1 MTEALPHEWE
11 GRLGEAEPISGVD
24 SERLQVINPAEWA
37 GMVPPPRVWVWDQWM
52 PLLQATLL
60 TGKGGVGKS
69 LLAQQLATCIA
80 LGLPFLGKD
89 TRQAN
94 ALYLTCE
101 DDADELH
108 RRQDAIC
115 KALGVEMS
123 DLAGRLFLSPL
134 AGKTGNH
141 LATFSTSGTLEVG
154 NRYWEVEKFALGNSV
169 GFIVLD
175 NASHL
180 MIGDHNDL
188 STVAAFLG
196 LLNGLALKIEGAVSI
211 LHHPNKAGDDWL
223 GSVAWENQV
232 RSRLVMKPSD
242 VDGDTDARLLI
253 NPKANYAPKDSRL
266 EFRWHKGAFVR
277 DDDLSNDVHAA
288 LNLTIAATQDNS
300 AFLLCLRERTR
311 ERRAVSESRSSTFAP
326 SVFVAMPEARGVSKA
341 RLEAA
346 MNRLFRI
353 GAIERAVLWR
363 GPDRKDVCGLR
374 ETNQLEPEVVAG
386 NTVRETV
393 RGTRETVPEL
403 AENCAGDAGS
413 TYTPPKGGTAA
424 AALGQPAKQETVQKC

>member
-1 MTEALPHEWE
+1 MEASTHEWRV
-11 GRLGEAEPISGVD
+11 RLGEAESISGID
-24 SERLQVINPAEWA
+24 SVGLAVINPAEWA
-37 GMVPPPRVWVWDQWM
+37 GMMPPPRVWVWDQWM
-52 PLLQATLL
+52 PLHQATLL

-80 LGLPFLGKD
+80 LGLPLLGKD

-115 KALGVEMS
+115 KALNVELS
-123 DLAGRLFLSPL
+123 DLAGRLFLSTL
-134 AGKTGNH
+134 AGKTNNH
-141 LATFSTSGTLEVG
+141 LATFGPSGTLEVG
-154 NRYWEVEKFALGNSV
+154 TRYREVEEFALGNDV

-196 LLNGLALKIEGAVSI
+196 LLNGLALKIEGAVLI

-242 VDGDTDARLLI
+242 VDGDSDARMLI

-277 DDDLSNDVHAA
+277 ERDLSNDVHAA
-288 LNLTIAATQDNS
+288 INLTIAATHDNMV
-300 AFLLCLRERTR
+300 FLTCLREHTR
-311 ERRAVSESRSSTFAP
+311 QRRAVSEKHSPTFAP
-326 SVFVAMPEARGVSKA
+326 TVFAKMPEAKGIGKV
-341 RLEAA
+341 RLESA
-346 MNRLFRI
+346 MDRLFRI
-353 GAIERAVLWR
+353 GAIERAVLWK
-363 GPDRKDVCGLR
+363 GLDRSPVIGLQ
-374 ETNQLEPEVVAG
+374 ETRQPPPTNDAG
-386 NTVRETV
+386 NTVPETV
-393 RGTRETVPEL
+393 RCTQETVPAL
-403 AENCAGDAGS
+403 AENRAGDAGN
-413 TYTPPKGGTAA
+413 THTPPKGGIAV
-424 AALGQPAKQETVQKC
+424 AALGQQAHQERVQK

>member
-1 MTEALPHEWE
+1 MTNSDQLMPSQRMTLPLH
-11 GRLGEAEPISGVD
+11 
-24 SERLQVINPAEWA
+24 
-37 GMVPPPRVWVWDQWM
+37 
-52 PLLQATLL
+52 QATLL

-69 LLAQQLATCIA
+69 LLAQQLATRIA
-80 LGLPFLGKD
+80 LGLPFLGKE

-108 RRQDAIC
+108 GRQNAIC
-115 KALGVEMS
+115 KALGVKMA
-123 DLAGRLFLSPL
+123 DLAGCLFLSTL

-141 LATFSTSGTLEVG
+141 LATFSTSGILDVG
-154 NRYWEVEKFALGNSV
+154 TRYREVEQFALGNSV

-211 LHHPNKAGDDWL
+211 LHHPNKGGDDWL
-223 GSVAWENQV
+223 GSVAYENQV

-242 VDGDTDARLLI
+242 VEGDTDARMII

-277 DDDLSNDVHAA
+277 DDDLSNDGHAA

-300 AFLLCLRERTR
+300 VFLRCLRERTR
-311 ERRAVSESRSSTFAP
+311 QLRSVSENRSPTFAP
-326 SVFVAMPEARGVSKA
+326 SVFAAMPEAKGVSKA
-341 RLEAA
+341 RLDAA
-346 MNRLFRI
+346 MDRLFRI

-363 GPDRKDVCGLR
+363 GPDRKYVSGLR
-374 ETNQLEPEVVAG
+374 ETHPSAPEIPAG
-386 NTVRETV
+386 DTVRATV
-393 RGTRETVPEL
+393 RDTRETTAEL
-403 AENCAGDAGS
+403 AENRAGDAGS
-413 TYTPPKGGTAA
+413 TYTPPKGGPAG
-424 AALGQPAKQETVQKC
+424 AALGQPAHQETVQKC